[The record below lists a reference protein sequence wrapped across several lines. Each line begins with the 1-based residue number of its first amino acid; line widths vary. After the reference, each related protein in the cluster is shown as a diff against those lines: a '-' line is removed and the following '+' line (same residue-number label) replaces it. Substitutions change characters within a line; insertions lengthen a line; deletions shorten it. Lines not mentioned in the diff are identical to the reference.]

1 MKFVIVED
9 EIRIREGI
17 RRLILKMDNKNVIA
31 GEAENG
37 KEGLEI
43 IRREKPDVIITD
55 VRMPI
60 MDGLEMLEIL
70 HKEGC
75 TAKTVVLS
83 AYSEFEYARTAI
95 KLGVT
100 EYLLKPIV
108 LAEFF
113 ETINRIKQMKQQK
126 NQWKRTNQIG
136 SLDQIVKNVLSG
148 DLRLE
153 QEIINY
159 TETEFGIDEKIPLA
173 LLICYFEDWVSKDCA
188 NYIRK
193 IRMVMSEKPEINFC
207 IWENEKQKE
216 IGLLLY
222 NYEDGHS
229 IKRWIQGHFL
239 CEGEGMKGMAL
250 GWVEAENI
258 LLLKHSYENL
268 EKYLEWNIL
277 LGEEVIISYPDIL
290 HVKTSVCMYPMD
302 IENQMKV
309 AICANNYQMIEK
321 CTGKFQ
327 QYFENQKMYDPR
339 QVKECYVRFLWMVI
353 NLSKETGNFNF
364 ENIEQS
370 EFLERI
376 SNIRTKEGLQNVIS
390 ELMQNLQ
397 KREETIENLNVKRAL
412 ALIHEFYRNGITLDE
427 IAGKLGVTPEY
438 LGMQFHQE
446 TGVKFSAYVKAL
458 RINKAK
464 ELLVGTQLK
473 LYEIAELVGYS
484 DSKYFSKVF
493 KADTGQLPA
502 EYRRTHK

>member
-1 MKFVIVED
+1 MKFIIVED
-9 EIRIREGI
+9 EVRIREGI
-17 RRLILKMDNKNVIA
+17 RRLILKMDGKNVIV

-43 IRREKPDVIITD
+43 IRKEKPDVIITD

-75 TAKTVVLS
+75 TANTVVLT
-83 AYSEFEYARTAI
+83 AYSEFEYARTAV

-113 ETINRIKQMKQQK
+113 ETINRIKQMKQKK
-126 NQWKRTNQIG
+126 NQWKRTKQIG
-136 SLDQIVKNVLSG
+136 SLDQIIKNVLSG
-148 DLRLE
+148 DLCLE
-153 QEIINY
+153 QETINY
-159 TETEFGIDEKIPLA
+159 TETEFGIDEEIPLA
-173 LLICYFEDWVSKDCA
+173 LLICCFEDWISKNCER
-188 NYIRK
+188 YIRK
-193 IRMVMSEKPEINFC
+193 IKTIMFDKPEINFC
-207 IWENEKQKE
+207 IWENEKQRE

-222 NYEDGHS
+222 NYEDGRS
-229 IKRWIQGHFL
+229 IKRWLQGHFL
-239 CEGEGMKGMAL
+239 CREESMKGMAL
-250 GWVEAENI
+250 GWVESENI
-258 LLLKHSYENL
+258 FLLKNSYEAL

-277 LGEEVIISYPDIL
+277 LGEEVIISYPDIK
-290 HVKTSVCMYPMD
+290 HIKTSVCMYPME
-302 IENQMKV
+302 IENQMKI
-309 AICANNYQMIEK
+309 AICANNYRMIEK
-321 CTGKFQ
+321 CTRKFQ
-327 QYFENQKMYDPR
+327 RYFETQKMYDPK
-339 QVKECYVRFLWMVI
+339 QVKECYIRFLWMVI

-364 ENIEQS
+364 ENIEQRG
-370 EFLERI
+370 FLERI
-376 SNIRTKEGLQNVIS
+376 SNVRTRQGLQNIIS
-390 ELMQNLQ
+390 ELMLNLQ
-397 KREETIENLNVKRAL
+397 KQEERIENLNVKRTV
-412 ALIHEFYRNGITLDE
+412 ALIHEFYQSGITLDE

-446 TGVKFSAYVKAL
+446 TGVNFSTYVKAL